1 MTAAAGKAK
10 AAVVVAATEELE
22 LWRMAPMEFLR
33 RATAATRAVV
43 RARAPKE
50 EMARAAEVEA
60 KASAR
65 IPLRRPQPL
74 LPI

>member
-1 MTAAAGKAK
+1 
-10 AAVVVAATEELE
+10 
-22 LWRMAPMEFLR
+22 MEFLR